1 MKDLDETLWKM
12 VIIVKP
18 GVKCMGLMLRVL
30 LPNSIIRLPTSVN

>member
-18 GVKCMGLMLRVL
+18 GDKCMGLMVRVL
-30 LPNSIIRLPTSVN
+30 LPNRIILLPTFVN